1 MAINPLI
8 PGQAPVTQQPVEAPR
23 QMITELSSDTFEFPR
38 ERGTPVPQAAPTAPV
53 AQKPPAPV
61 PVFDEKTYA
70 ESNPE
75 FFSIELP
82 SGFQF
87 YDFKHI
93 SARTLQAAHQAKF
106 SRAQKEEKLRYTVE
120 GISGT
125 LEPSRSA
132 FDLSVG
138 DFYFLMYW
146 QRVNS
151 YSKNPLLVTSYCDN
165 TPHNEKV
172 YIGYEEDQEVEN
184 AGEDEPKT
192 IKVHK
197 KMDEETLKNEV
208 LLNNTT
214 LDTKYLD
221 PIDFNEHP
229 IRAKYDLHIETMR
242 DVVEVTEYLNDNEDV
257 TEEDL
262 FLIKYAVFLR
272 RTEGRKTL
280 KQRMDAVANISPDDM
295 LEFDTYIDAVT
306 AYGVSEFATIRCKGC
321 GASSKVKITLDA
333 LTFLPV
339 GRRA

>member
-1 MAINPLI
+1 MAIQPL
-8 PGQAPVTQQPVEAPR
+8 PGQAPVAPQPAAAPR
-23 QMITELSSDTFEFPR
+23 QMITELGSDSFEFPR
-38 ERGTPVPQAAPTAPV
+38 ERGTPVPQQVAPPPV
-53 AQKPPAPV
+53 AQQPPAPA

-87 YDFKHI
+87 YDFKHL

-120 GISGT
+120 GIGGT

-151 YSKNPLLVTSYCDN
+151 FSKNPLIVTAYCDN

-172 YIGYEEDQEVEN
+172 YIGYEEQEEQDDPDN
-184 AGEDEPKT
+184 PGEKKLVP
-192 IKVHK
+192 VGK

-214 LDTKYLD
+214 LETKYLD
-221 PIDFNEHP
+221 PIDFAEHP
-229 IRAKYDLHIETMR
+229 IRAKYDLHVETMR

-272 RTEGRKTL
+272 RREDRKTI
-280 KQRMDAVANISPDDM
+280 KQRMAAVANISPDDM

-321 GASSKVKITLDA
+321 SASSKVKITLDA